1 LCAYRHEEKG
11 NLFKGAEDMKNAE
24 LKSAV
29 QKTGLAPILEAAA
42 YISVSRG
49 KMYAMI
55 NAGECPSKRFGK
67 SVRVPWAWLH
77 AQAAVASD
85 EGEVA
90 R

>member
-1 LCAYRHEEKG
+1 MANAVLEKPRQQGLC
-11 NLFKGAEDMKNAE
+11 
-24 LKSAV
+24 SI
-29 QKTGLAPILEAAA
+29 PEAAA

-67 SVRVPWAWLH
+67 SVRIPWAWLH
-77 AQAAVASD
+77 AQA
-85 EGEVA
+85 EVKSEECEVS